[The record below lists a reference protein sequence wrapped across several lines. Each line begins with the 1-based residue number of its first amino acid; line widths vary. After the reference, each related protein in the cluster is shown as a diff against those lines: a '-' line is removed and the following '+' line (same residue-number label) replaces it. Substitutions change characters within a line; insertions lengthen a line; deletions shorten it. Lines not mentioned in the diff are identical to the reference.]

1 MRRRTAL
8 AAVIAGGAIA
18 IWVPSLIASHYADGP
33 GGTEDVLGNPIRG
46 WEFVADAVRA
56 SRGARLGSRDGA
68 LAVARDQIWTGPP
81 ARAVDVDL
89 VWTRGPF
96 AVVVPDGGTAP
107 DPARAEVRPASPFSW
122 IVVGRVRK
130 GPRQMIGVLDYR
142 TGQVVWNIR
151 PLPAGAAR

>member
-8 AAVIAGGAIA
+8 GAAVAGAAIA
-18 IWVPSLIASHYADGP
+18 VWVPSLIASHYADGP
-33 GGTEDVLGNPIRG
+33 GGTEHVLGHPLRG
-46 WEFVADAVRA
+46 WEFVADAVRT

-81 ARAVDVDL
+81 ARAVDVRL

-96 AVVVPDGGTAP
+96 DVEVPAGGTAP
-107 DPARAEVRPASPFSW
+107 DPARAVVRPASRFSW
-122 IVVGRVRK
+122 IVIGRVRK

-151 PLPAGAAR
+151 PLPAAGAS

>member
-8 AAVIAGGAIA
+8 GAALAGAAIA
-18 IWVPSLIASHYADGP
+18 VWVPSLIASRYADGP
-33 GGTEDVLGNPIRG
+33 GGTEHVLGHPLRG

-81 ARAVDVDL
+81 ARAVDVRL

-96 AVVVPDGGTAP
+96 GVEVPDGGTAP
-107 DPARAEVRPASPFSW
+107 DPARAVVRPASRFSW
-122 IVVGRVRK
+122 IVIGRVRK

-151 PLPAGAAR
+151 PLPAAGAS